1 LRTYARRPSLDRGIK
16 RALFSTGRWYSS
28 FRAVVRS
35 RTLVWQAH
43 TPPRRLLPLAAIATV
58 VLVLPALGLAGSSRG
73 GPHRAASTL
82 RAANAHLA
90 AKSRSAV
97 LQLYS
102 LDERLGAAQSS
113 LAQLQQEA
121 ASLRAEQASLSQQLL
136 VARQGSRIA
145 QKHVAKRLL
154 ALYEQGNVEPLEI
167 LFGAKSLDDAIT
179 SIDNLNRVA
188 GQSEDVLRQLRAAR
202 SALTAAS
209 ARLAARRAALEAKTR
224 MAVATAASLEQT
236 RTDRSAYLASLA
248 HQRRL
253 NDTQIARLIAEAQ
266 AAQAK
271 SSALAH
277 QRSSFISTSYRVSTD
292 VATPAVAGRTITV
305 SATGYS
311 LSGTTATGLP
321 VGYGVAAV
329 DPSVIPLGTHMSIP
343 GYGEAVAADTGGS
356 VVGATIDLWFPSEAL
371 ANAWGRRSVTIVLH

>member
-1 LRTYARRPSLDRGIK
+1 
-16 RALFSTGRWYSS
+16 
-28 FRAVVRS
+28 
-35 RTLVWQAH
+35 LVWQAH
-43 TPPRRLLPLAAIATV
+43 KPPRRLLPLAAIATV

-73 GPHRAASTL
+73 GPSRAASTL
-82 RAANAHLA
+82 RAANAHLET
-90 AKSRSAV
+90 KSRSAV

-102 LDERLGAAQSS
+102 LDQRLGAARSG
-113 LAQLQQEA
+113 LEQLQQEA

-136 VARQGSRIA
+136 VARRGNRIA
-145 QKHVAKRLL
+145 QKNLADRLL
-154 ALYEQGNVEPLEI
+154 ALYEQGNVEPLEV
-167 LFGAKSLDDAIT
+167 LFGAKNLDEAIA
-179 SIDNLNRVA
+179 SIDNLNRVT
-188 GQSEDVLRQLRAAR
+188 GQSEDVLRELRTAR

-209 ARLAARRAALEAKTR
+209 ARLAARRTALAEKTR
-224 MAVATAASLEQT
+224 VALATAASLQQT
-236 RTDRSAYLASLA
+236 RTDRNAYLASLA

-253 NDTQIARLIAEAQ
+253 NDTQIAQLIAEAG
-266 AAQAK
+266 AAQVK

-277 QRSSFISTSYRVSTD
+277 PSSAFISTSYRVSTD
-292 VATPAVAGRTITV
+292 VTAPAVSGRTITV